1 MKYIE
6 LKQHGFVLLDVN
18 ERAQADWFYVST
30 IDTDSN
36 VYSYGASWL
45 TKDKDNYLTKGT
57 AASVASSA
65 YAAVPLPSICPE
77 NVSLSVSTFQ
87 N

>member
-1 MKYIE
+1 
-6 LKQHGFVLLDVN
+6 
-18 ERAQADWFYVST
+18 
-30 IDTDSN
+30 
-36 VYSYGASWL
+36 L

-77 NVSLSVSTFQ
+77 NVSLSVSTFSKLKYCLCIQ
-87 N
+87 TRQVISLAFNIT

>member
-1 MKYIE
+1 MYIPME
-6 LKQHGFVLLDVN
+6 
-18 ERAQADWFYVST
+18 
-30 IDTDSN
+30 
-36 VYSYGASWL
+36 SWL

>member
-18 ERAQADWFYVST
+18 EQRAQADWFYVST

-36 VYSYGASWL
+36 VYSYGAL
-45 TKDKDNYLTKGT
+45 G
-57 AASVASSA
+57 
-65 YAAVPLPSICPE
+65 
-77 NVSLSVSTFQ
+77 
-87 N
+87 